1 MSNDVLRAG
10 RPGVRIPAEAR
21 DVSLFQKSIPALG
34 PTQHHIRWEPGSFQG
49 DAVAVR
55 EVGYSSPYSAQAKN
69 ECSHT
74 STPHPPYAF
83 TALTGTTST
92 FVHRGKEDRFFSK

>member
-21 DVSLFQKSIPALG
+21 VVSLFQKSIPAMG
-34 PTQHHIRWEPGSFQG
+34 TTQHHIQWEAGFFQG

-55 EVGYSSPYSAQAKN
+55 EVGYSSPYSAEAKN
-69 ECSHT
+69 ARNSRKANYRKIIL
-74 STPHPPYAF
+74 S
-83 TALTGTTST
+83 
-92 FVHRGKEDRFFSK
+92 